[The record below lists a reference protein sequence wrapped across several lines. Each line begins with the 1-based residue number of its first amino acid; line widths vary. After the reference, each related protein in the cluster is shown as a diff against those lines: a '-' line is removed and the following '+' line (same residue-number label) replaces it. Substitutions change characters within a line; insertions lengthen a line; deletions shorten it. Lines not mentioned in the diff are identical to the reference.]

1 MGLIKAVTG
10 AAGGVLAD
18 QWKEFFYCDSLNE
31 NILAAKGQKRT
42 GKRSSNTDGSDNVIS
57 NGSVITVNN
66 GQCMMIV
73 EQGEVIEVC
82 AEPGEFIFDSAAQ
95 PTIFEGNLGDS
106 AKKVFDEFLHRVT
119 SAGKPP
125 RTSGSITSTPKKSW
139 ATNTAL
145 PVPSPSG

>member
-18 QWKEFFYCDSLNE
+18 QWKDFFYCDSLDE
-31 NILAAKGQKRT
+31 NTLAAKGQKRA

-66 GQCMMIV
+66 GQCMTIV

-106 AKKVFDEFLHRVT
+106 AK
-119 SAGKPP
+119 
-125 RTSGSITSTPKKSW
+125 
-139 ATNTAL
+139 
-145 PVPSPSG
+145 